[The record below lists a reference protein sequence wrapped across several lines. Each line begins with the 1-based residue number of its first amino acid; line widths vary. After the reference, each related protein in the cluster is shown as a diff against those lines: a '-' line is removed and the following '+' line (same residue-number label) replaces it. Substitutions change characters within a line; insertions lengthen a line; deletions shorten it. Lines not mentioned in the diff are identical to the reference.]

1 MAQVDEQ
8 VFVQGHSACLL
19 RSLRDSMPVSR
30 TVTSSAR
37 HSPMNKQVLDS
48 ESVRESIKEIL
59 LGKGKLYGD
68 LRIGDN
74 RV

>member
-1 MAQVDEQ
+1 
-8 VFVQGHSACLL
+8 
-19 RSLRDSMPVSR
+19 
-30 TVTSSAR
+30 
-37 HSPMNKQVLDS
+37 MNKQVLDS